1 MDNINSKKTPIYIA
15 IDLKSFYAS
24 VECVD
29 RKLDPISVNL
39 VVADA
44 SRSKSTICL
53 AVSPS
58 LKALGVPG
66 RPRLF
71 EVIQKIDEV
80 NRQRLAENNLQRFE
94 GKSVY
99 QDELEANPALAVDYI
114 IATPRMQRYMDYST
128 LIYDIYCS
136 FIAHDDIDVYSID
149 EVFMEVSTY
158 LDAYHCS
165 AEELC
170 IKILREVYNQTGL
183 TATAGIGTNMFLA
196 KIAMDVVAKKATPNE
211 FGVRMASLNE
221 KSYRLTMWN
230 HEPLSDFWSIGPGIE
245 NRLKA
250 IGIYTMGDLARC
262 SLENEDLLFRV
273 FGVRAEFLIDHA
285 WGYETA
291 SIPDIKKIVRRRKSM
306 SQGQVLPRSYTNA
319 EGKVVIQ
326 EMTEQLCLDLMK
338 EGLVCSKIVIDVGY
352 DKNNHPNRT
361 NSQENNN
368 FYTDQYGRLI
378 PKPAHGTVS
387 LPFPTVSFS
396 VVNHA
401 VLELYSKITVPFYNV
416 RRLRVCAIELLDTKE
431 LEALNSK
438 PAEPYQTDLFAMID
452 PTPQQEE
459 TKIDK
464 EKEEKEIKAQKA
476 MIMIKEK
483 YGKNAILKGNNFEQ
497 GATAIER
504 NRQIGGHKA

>member
-1 MDNINSKKTPIYIA
+1 MDNTNSKKTPIYIA

-136 FIAHDDIDVYSID
+136 FIAPDDIDVYSID

>member
-1 MDNINSKKTPIYIA
+1 MDNSLQNNQPIYIA

-29 RKLDPISVNL
+29 KQLDPIAVNL

-44 SRSKSTICL
+44 ERSQNTICL
-53 AVSPS
+53 AVSPA

-71 EVIQKIDEV
+71 EVIQKV
-80 NRQRLAENNLQRFE
+80 NEINKKRLTENNLQRFE
-94 GKSVY
+94 GKSIF
-99 QDELEANPALAVDYI
+99 QNELEANPALAVDYI
-114 IATPRMQRYMDYST
+114 IAKPRMQRYMDYST
-128 LIYDIYCS
+128 RIYDIYCK
-136 FIAHDDIDVYSID
+136 FIAPDDIDVYSID

-158 LDAYHCS
+158 LHAYQCS

-170 IKILREVYNQTGL
+170 IKILREVYTETGL

-221 KSYRLTMWN
+221 ESYRVTMWN
-230 HEPLSDFWSIGPGIE
+230 HQPLSDFWSIGHGIQK
-245 NRLKA
+245 RLNA

-291 SIPDIKKIVRRRKSM
+291 SIPEIKKIVRRRKSM

-326 EMTEQLCLDLMK
+326 EMAEQLCLDLMK
-338 EGLVCSKIVIDVGY
+338 EGLVCSKIVLDIGY
-352 DKNNHPNRT
+352 DKNNHPNKS
-361 NSQENNN
+361 NSQQNNN

-387 LPFPTVSFS
+387 LPYPTVSFH

-401 VLELYSKITVPFYNV
+401 VLELYTKITVPYYNV
-416 RRLRVCAIELLDTKE
+416 RRLRVCAIELLDKNQ
-431 LEALNSK
+431 LQALQERA
-438 PAEPYQTDLFAMID
+438 PEPYQTDLFAMLDPAPVENKPQID
-452 PTPQQEE
+452 L
-459 TKIDK
+459 
-464 EKEEKEIKAQKA
+464 EKEEKQIRAQQA
-476 MIMIKEK
+476 MLKIKEK
-483 YGKNAILKGNNFEQ
+483 YGKNAILKGNNFEH